1 MPMTGDEMRDLRN
14 FAGLTQA
21 EMAKHAGMSRKTI
34 NEAETRGDG
43 FVERR
48 TEAAVRALTLVAK
61 ARARL
66 SAQAALHRAEGDA
79 DGARLFGYAA
89 TLLTGDFASDEQ
101 TIYNLAMSAAQLR
114 EELNRRSQ

>member
-21 EMAKHAGMSRKTI
+21 EMAKHVGMSRKTI

-79 DGARLFGYAA
+79 AGARLFGYAA

>member
-1 MPMTGDEMRDLRN
+1 MTGDEMRNLRN

-21 EMAKHAGMSRKTI
+21 EMAKHAGISRKTI
-34 NEAETRGDG
+34 TQAEARGDG

-66 SAQAALHRAEGDA
+66 SA
-79 DGARLFGYAA
+79 
-89 TLLTGDFASDEQ
+89 
-101 TIYNLAMSAAQLR
+101 
-114 EELNRRSQ
+114 